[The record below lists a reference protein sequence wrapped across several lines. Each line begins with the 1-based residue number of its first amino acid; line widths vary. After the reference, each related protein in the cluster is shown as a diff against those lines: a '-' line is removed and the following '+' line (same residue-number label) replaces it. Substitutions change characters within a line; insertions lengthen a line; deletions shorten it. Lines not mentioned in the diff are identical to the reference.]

1 MDFRAR
7 SPNTTPKYPLHRG
20 QIRAIF
26 RAISHFLISLE
37 KLGGSFTLYTT
48 MRQEKDPHLIWGRA
62 AQEFNLAKTKG
73 FPTNG
78 FRGLWV
84 SKYSAQTAKA
94 PVLICRND
102 ASKGF

>member
-1 MDFRAR
+1 VQFFAP
-7 SPNTTPKYPLHRG
+7 S
-20 QIRAIF
+20 
-26 RAISHFLISLE
+26 SHFLISLE

-48 MRQEKDPHLIWGRA
+48 MRQEKDPHVNYGAELPK
-62 AQEFNLAKTKG
+62 NLTWQKLKE

-84 SKYSAQTAKA
+84 SKYYPQTAKA

-102 ASKGF
+102 SSKGF